1 MPVDRLVEFIENT
14 LLDSR
19 IGGRERERENAKKY
33 ILKFSIRSG
42 SDFMM

>member
-1 MPVDRLVEFIENT
+1 MPVDRLFEFIENT

-19 IGGRERERENAKKY
+19 MGGERERENAKKY